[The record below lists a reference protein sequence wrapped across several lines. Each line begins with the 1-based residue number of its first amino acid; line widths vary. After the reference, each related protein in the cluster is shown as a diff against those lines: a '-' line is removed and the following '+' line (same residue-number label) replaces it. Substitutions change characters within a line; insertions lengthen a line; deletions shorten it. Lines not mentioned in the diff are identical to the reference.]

1 MSQIAVSLTD
11 PEYVQYL
18 HLGNVQQKE
27 GKSKEALESFLKAAA
42 LFETMAPSLCLKVAR
57 LFLKQKDY
65 GSACDYAVRVAEDV
79 SDFTSWLA
87 AAQLLSK
94 IEVSKQP
101 PFKRSIKL
109 AILGSYTTS
118 YLTSMLVLAGAQ
130 QGIEIKIYESRYAQ
144 YRQEILDTASP
155 LYVFD
160 PDVILLAVHE
170 GELNLKGLSSDF
182 AEDFKCEFQRWTS
195 LWVLLKERTQAHIV
209 QHNFVVSTDIPMGH
223 LASCIPG
230 AKYSMTQRLNQAL
243 ADACDSRTSIVDC
256 DRLASQYG
264 KERWFDPR
272 YWNIAKTALSIEAM
286 PFLARHTLAVIA
298 AGLGLSKKCLVLDL
312 DNTLWGG
319 VVGEDGLANI
329 KLGSDANG
337 EAFID
342 FQQYILGLQEK
353 GVVLAVCSKN
363 NEKDAKEPFE
373 KHPEM
378 QIKLNHIACFVAN
391 WEPKPDN
398 IQYIAKEL
406 NIGLDSL
413 VFVDDNPAERRI
425 VKQFLPTVDV
435 LELPAEPAYYK
446 RTLSNYPWFET
457 SSFTEED
464 TQRTAQYQARFK
476 INALKEEPSQSIDD
490 FYRSLG
496 MEAEIRPFDRL
507 NLPRIVQLI
516 GKTNQFNVTTRRHS
530 TQKIE
535 AFMESSNY
543 IHLYLRLKDQFTDHG
558 LVSVLIAV
566 RDKDVLEIDTWLMS
580 CRVIGRTVEHAIL
593 SVLIRKAK
601 ELGCSAVRGVFL
613 PTEKNMPV
621 KNLYRDFGFS
631 EQEAMSDR
639 HVWLYDI
646 NNKGLIEND
655 FIDILEE

>member
-1 MSQIAVSLTD
+1 MSEIAIGLID
-11 PEYVQYL
+11 PEYIQYL
-18 HLGNVQQKE
+18 HQGNVQQKE

-42 LFETMAPSLCLKVAR
+42 LFGTVAPSLCLKIAR
-57 LFLKQKDY
+57 LFLKQKNY
-65 GSACDYAVRVAEDV
+65 GNACGYAVRVAEDV

-94 IEVSKQP
+94 NEVSEQLSS
-101 PFKRSIKL
+101 KRSIKL

-118 YLTSMLVLAGAQ
+118 HLTPMLVLAGAQ
-130 QGIEIKIYESRYAQ
+130 RGIKIKIYESGYAQ

-155 LYVFD
+155 LYAFE

-170 GELNLKGLSSDF
+170 GELNLKVFSSDS
-182 AEDFKCEFQRWTS
+182 AGDLKREFQRWTS
-195 LWVLLKERTQAHIV
+195 LWALLKERTQAHVI
-209 QHNFVVSTDIPMGH
+209 QHNFVVSTDVPAGH
-223 LASCIPG
+223 LASCILG
-230 AKYSMTQRLNQAL
+230 AKYPATQRLNLAL
-243 ADACDSRTSIVDC
+243 AEACDSRISIVDC

-298 AGLGLSKKCLVLDL
+298 ADLGLSKKCLVLDL

-319 VVGEDGLANI
+319 IVGEDGLANI

-337 EAFID
+337 EAFVD

-378 QIKLNHIACFVAN
+378 QIKLEHIACFVAN

-406 NIGLDSL
+406 DLGLDSL

-425 VKQFLPTVDV
+425 VKQFLPDVDV
-435 LELPAEPAYYK
+435 LDLPAEPAYYR

-457 SSFTEED
+457 SSFTQED
-464 TQRTAQYQARFK
+464 TQRTAQYQARSK
-476 INALKEEPSQSIDD
+476 INALKEKPSQSIED
-490 FYRSLG
+490 FYRSLD
-496 MEAEIRPFDRL
+496 MKAEIRPFDHL

-535 AFMESSNY
+535 AFMGNSNC

-558 LVSVLIAV
+558 LVSILIAM
-566 RDKDVLEIDTWLMS
+566 RDEDILEIDTWLMS

-593 SVLIRKAK
+593 SVLMRKAK

-613 PTEKNMPV
+613 PTEKNMLV

-631 EQEAMSDR
+631 EQEAVSGR
-639 HVWLYDI
+639 NVWLYDI
-646 NNKGLIEND
+646 KNKGLIENN